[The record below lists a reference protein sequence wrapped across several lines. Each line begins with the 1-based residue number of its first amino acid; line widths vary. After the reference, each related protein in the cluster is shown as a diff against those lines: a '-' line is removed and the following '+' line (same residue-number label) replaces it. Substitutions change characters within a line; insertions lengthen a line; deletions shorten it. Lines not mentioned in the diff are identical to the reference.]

1 MNNENYITKDF
12 NLAGYLLFEGYKLID
27 HPRTNGVTMFTFED
41 DGSIKVSLQ
50 KYYSMEA
57 LIEPIGFGN
66 ALRTLKSVLHSYDK
80 INANVGENNYVQH
93 NKGITRK

>member
-1 MNNENYITKDF
+1 MHNENYITKDF

-50 KYYSMEA
+50 KYFSMEA
-57 LIEPIGFGN
+57 RIEPISFGN

-80 INANVGENNYVQH
+80 TDANAGVNNYVQQF
-93 NKGITRK
+93 KGSTKQ

>member
-12 NLAGYLLFEGYKLID
+12 NLAGYLLFKGYKLID

-66 ALRTLKSVLHSYDK
+66 ALRTLKSVLHSHDK
-80 INANVGENNYVQH
+80 TNANSGDNNYVKQ
-93 NKGITRK
+93 NKGTAKQ

>member
-1 MNNENYITKDF
+1 MDNENYITKDF
-12 NLAGYLLFEGYKLID
+12 NLAGYLLFEGYRLID

-57 LIEPIGFGN
+57 SVEPIGFGN
-66 ALRTLKSVLHSYDK
+66 SLRTLKSVLHSYDK
-80 INANVGENNYVQH
+80 TNANSGLNNYVQQS
-93 NKGITRK
+93 KGTAKQ